1 MYKLVLYDALGMM
14 ALVLQVALLYCFRYN
29 IVSPD
34 MYVVAAFYFISCV
47 TGVVVMLL
55 HRVDMRLFWILFTLI
70 FPGFSLLMRDIS
82 QRRTYLVAGVFFWFL
97 FCFVVSVFT

>member
-1 MYKLVLYDALGMM
+1 M
-14 ALVLQVALLYCFRYN
+14 ALALQVALLYCFRYN

-34 MYVVAAFYFISCV
+34 MYVVAVLYFISCV
-47 TGVVVMLL
+47 AGVVAMLL

-82 QRRTYLVAGVFFWFL
+82 QRRTYFVAGVFFWFL
-97 FCFVVSVFT
+97 FCYIVSVFT